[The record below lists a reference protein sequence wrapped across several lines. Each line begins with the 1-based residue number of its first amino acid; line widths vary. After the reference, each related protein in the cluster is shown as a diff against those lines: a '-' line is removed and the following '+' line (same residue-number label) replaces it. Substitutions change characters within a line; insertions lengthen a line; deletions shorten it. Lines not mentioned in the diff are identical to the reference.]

1 MTAKKA
7 FLNMFNPAVKLNI
20 LRRGQINY
28 ERDLRTMNLPQ
39 VPAEGES
46 EQAAANTQR
55 SISAHI
61 VALGES
67 TDT

>member
-7 FLNMFNPAVKLNI
+7 FLNMLNPAVKLNI
-20 LRRGQINY
+20 LRRGQISY
-28 ERDLRTMNLPQ
+28 KRDLRTINSPQ
-39 VPAEGES
+39 IPAEGES

-61 VALGES
+61 VALGEAM
-67 TDT
+67 DA